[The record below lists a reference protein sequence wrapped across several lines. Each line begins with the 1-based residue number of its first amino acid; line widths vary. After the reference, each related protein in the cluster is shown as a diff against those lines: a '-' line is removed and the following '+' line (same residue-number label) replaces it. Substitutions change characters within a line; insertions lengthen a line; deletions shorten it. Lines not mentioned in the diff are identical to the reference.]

1 MSALGTLPPPP
12 NELDTH
18 QITTSLQA
26 LESAVKSMPQAGHT
40 DSVAHLLEAARVSA
54 ATACI
59 PFMWEDGPLVTA
71 MRQGCLLLV
80 DEINLAEDAVLERLN
95 SVLEPG
101 RTLLLAEKG
110 GPSAEQIVAAEGFRV
125 IATMNP
131 GGDHGKRELS
141 PALSNRFTQ
150 VLASLP
156 FLTAL
161 LSCYHRSRSFYLLR
175 AQNVLEIYDD
185 EKYKQLHKEPTVFTQ
200 YGSILRVA
208 DGSNSHDSS
217 GATCCQD
224 QNCFETARLQIN

>member
-1 MSALGTLPPPP
+1 M
-12 NELDTH
+12 
-18 QITTSLQA
+18 LQPGK
-26 LESAVKSMPQAGHT
+26 SDAVAR
-40 DSVAHLLEAARVSA
+40 LLEATRQNA
-54 ATACI
+54 AAACI

-150 VLASLP
+150 VLPS
-156 FLTAL
+156 L
-161 LSCYHRSRSFYLLR
+161 LSFLGQQPNMITS
-175 AQNVLEIYDD
+175 
-185 EKYKQLHKEPTVFTQ
+185 
-200 YGSILRVA
+200 
-208 DGSNSHDSS
+208 
-217 GATCCQD
+217 
-224 QNCFETARLQIN
+224 